1 MTRGSSAK
9 PPRPR
14 GLEGSPDAKRQG
26 AVVLEVLCGLRDAR
40 DGAKAMGVSA
50 NRYYQLELRAL
61 QGLISALEPRPKGRR
76 WTAEERLALADKEK
90 RRLEREVGRLQ
101 ALLRAA
107 QRSLG
112 VPAFARPGKGG
123 KLADK
128 GKARGVR
135 RRLRSVARGLKRIEE
150 LQQAVGSTGKPSA
163 TKKAPAPPAAK
174 ASS

>member
-1 MTRGSSAK
+1 VTRRAK
-9 PPRPR
+9 SRPPHPR

-40 DGAKAMGVSA
+40 EGSKALGVSA

-61 QGLISALEPRPKGRR
+61 QGLVSALEPRPKGRR
-76 WTAEERLALADKEK
+76 WTAEERLVLAEKEK

-112 VPAFARPGKGG
+112 VPAFARPEKGG
-123 KLADK
+123 KLRDK

-150 LQQAVGSTGKPSA
+150 LQRAVEPTGKPSE
-163 TKKAPAPPAAK
+163 TKAPAAK
-174 ASS
+174 ASP